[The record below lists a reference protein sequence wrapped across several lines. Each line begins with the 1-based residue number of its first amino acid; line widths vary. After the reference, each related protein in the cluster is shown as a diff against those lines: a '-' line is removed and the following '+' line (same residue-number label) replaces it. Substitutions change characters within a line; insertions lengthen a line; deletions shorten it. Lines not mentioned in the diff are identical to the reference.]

1 MCHRPVAGGIA
12 RLHAGK
18 DAAAKGEEIMNGS
31 PVSAFARRSTS
42 LCSFG
47 AVLLCALAVVLMAP
61 AAAHAQSAAAIDC
74 AKDTATTIANGFI
87 RDQTN
92 AALQAVGK
100 MYPIDD
106 GSLSPDAYNAAK
118 EAWRTLRD
126 AAEANLATPRKLKG
140 TREPLP
146 TATVPERGSRM
157 ASRTKAL

>member
-61 AAAHAQSAAAIDC
+61 AAAHITLFVCFALCAITLIVSCCTVAAQSMQIVVGGQVRTLVLARPEAQGPRPTLILLYEAGGTAAAGSWLD
-74 AKDTATTIANGFI
+74 AGARRIAA
-87 RDQTN
+87 R
-92 AALQAVGK
+92 
-100 MYPIDD
+100 
-106 GSLSPDAYNAAK
+106 
-118 EAWRTLRD
+118 
-126 AAEANLATPRKLKG
+126 
-140 TREPLP
+140 
-146 TATVPERGSRM
+146 
-157 ASRTKAL
+157 